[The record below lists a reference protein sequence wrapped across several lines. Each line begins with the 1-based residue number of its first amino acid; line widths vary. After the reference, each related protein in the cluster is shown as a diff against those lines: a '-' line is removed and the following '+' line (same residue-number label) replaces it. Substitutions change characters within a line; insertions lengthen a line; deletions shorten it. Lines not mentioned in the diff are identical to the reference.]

1 MKFYSYNFHKNF
13 PLFPEQVLFMAEVF
27 LKTEMF
33 LKIPRMLWWRSISR
47 KLQASKAY
55 AEHYM
60 MATSA
65 FHELIR
71 ENITNAGK
79 FNFVS
84 DQRAKYW
91 KIFWKIPVLEIVESF
106 CENCMR
112 KMSCLVME
120 SRGAFRNLLNIYGG
134 AFLRKYFTSFSLQLC
149 LQKVPLQIFD
159 SVLYTPLQ
167 LIINWVFKYLYS
179 FSETLRAD

>member
-1 MKFYSYNFHKNF
+1 
-13 PLFPEQVLFMAEVF
+13 
-27 LKTEMF
+27 MF
-33 LKIPRMLWWRSISR
+33 LKIPKMLRWRSISR

-84 DQRAKYW
+84 DQRAKY
-91 KIFWKIPVLEIVESF
+91 
-106 CENCMR
+106 
-112 KMSCLVME
+112 
-120 SRGAFRNLLNIYGG
+120 
-134 AFLRKYFTSFSLQLC
+134 
-149 LQKVPLQIFD
+149 
-159 SVLYTPLQ
+159 
-167 LIINWVFKYLYS
+167 
-179 FSETLRAD
+179 